1 VKKIGEY
8 SVRIACE
15 DFETRRVSLFDGRYD
30 TGYVLTKIQAFTNT
44 PSASNA
50 DGWATVSLDEDFDG
64 SNWNIEDE
72 MQIAWT
78 GFHTTTFGAG
88 YEPQMII
95 DRTNLII
102 EDIYVYG
109 NTATGQKVNI
119 YMEFDKYEL
128 EPFQGTAAIVKNLP
142 PK

>member
-1 VKKIGEY
+1 VRKIGEY
-8 SVRIACE
+8 SVRITC
-15 DFETRRVSLFDGRYD
+15 DDGETRKVNLFDGRYD
-30 TGYVLTKIQAFTNT
+30 TGYVLTKVQAFTDT

-50 DGWATVSLDEDFDG
+50 DGWATVMLRDASGASWDA
-64 SNWNIEDE
+64 EDE

-88 YEPQMII
+88 YEPQQII

-102 EDIYVYG
+102 EDLYVYG
-109 NTATGQKVNI
+109 NTSTGQRVNI

-142 PK
+142 PE